1 MKIEKKIKNEEQQH
15 RLDMSLP
22 TKWKTIF
29 NTIFS
34 VLFLGFLLLIT
45 TFHISKK
52 MI

>member
-29 NTIFS
+29 NIELS
-34 VLFLGFLLLIT
+34 IY
-45 TFHISKK
+45 IN
-52 MI
+52 M